1 MSHMKHFAEE
11 VSVSMGLGGEITP
24 EVLAE
29 ADRRMKLK
37 NILRQPLTL
46 EQIKEQAREI
56 NARLNAP
63 DGDEFLPVEGTVAI
77 KLDDLINAD
86 NDVFSTLVSEALIGR
101 DILCDIRYDL
111 VGCDAAKDELFFH
124 IEGEVSLE
132 DW

>member
-1 MSHMKHFAEE
+1 MSCMKAFAEE

-29 ADRRMKLK
+29 ADRRLKLK
-37 NILRQPLTL
+37 NVLRQPLTL
-46 EQIKEQAREI
+46 EQVQEQAREI

-63 DGDEFLPVEGTVAI
+63 GDASILPVEGTIVI

-86 NDVFSTLVSEALIGR
+86 IDGFNTLVSEALIGR

-124 IEGEVSLE
+124 IEAEVNLE